1 MVPLHIAANEGHQEV
16 IEILLSANAP
26 TNPRSLLDDV
36 PADYAKRN
44 GHLECERILRKI
56 ILPNLIKY

>member
-16 IEILLSANAP
+16 TEILLSANEP

-36 PADYAKRN
+36 PAK
-44 GHLECERILRKI
+44 
-56 ILPNLIKY
+56 